1 MFMGTPDFAVP
12 TLLALLESG
21 HEIIRVY
28 TQPPR
33 PAGRG
38 HAKRES
44 AVNRAAIAHGLAVST
59 PNKFDDFHIN
69 QFQTLG
75 VGLAI
80 VVAYGLMLPLDL
92 LSAPAHGCLNLHAS
106 LLPRWRGAAPIQR
119 AIMAGDTVTGVTA
132 MQMNEELDCGP
143 LINHRTVPITSATTY
158 GDLHNELAEL
168 SKQVALE
175 TLAPLVAGDF
185 SPIPQNIDKVTYA
198 PRVTNSDCRINWR
211 DSASSIERCVRAFN
225 PSPGAWFEY
234 AGERIKLLKAES
246 LDHKSGDP
254 GAVLDDKL
262 TIACGVG
269 AIRMLLL
276 QRPGRKILPA
286 EEFRRGFKIPVGTS
300 AP

>member
-1 MFMGTPDFAVP
+1 MFMGTLDFAVP

-21 HEIIRVY
+21 YEIIRVY

-38 HAKRES
+38 RSKRES

-59 PNKFDDFHIN
+59 PHKFDSFHIN

-75 VGLAI
+75 VGLAV
-80 VVAYGLMLPLDL
+80 VVAYGLMLPSVL
-92 LSAPAHGCLNLHAS
+92 LSAPSHGCLNLHAS

-132 MQMNEELDCGP
+132 MQMNEELDSGP
-143 LINHRTVPITSATTY
+143 LINQRTVPITSATTY

-168 SKQVALE
+168 SKTVALE
-175 TLAPLVAGDF
+175 TLAPFVAGDF

-198 PRVTNSDCRINWR
+198 PRVTTSDCRINWR
-211 DSASSIERCVRAFN
+211 DSAFSIERRIRAFN

-234 AGERIKLLKAES
+234 AGERIKLLRAEP
-246 LDHKSGDP
+246 LEHKSGDP

-262 TIACGVG
+262 TIGCGVG

-276 QRPGRKILPA
+276 QRPGRKVLSA
-286 EEFRRGFKIPVGTS
+286 EEFRRGFQIPVGTL